1 MRMGRCA
8 RVRGSAD
15 ARMEWTPECR
25 AELLRAACGRVLGR
39 LALVVVG
46 GGAGRRAR
54 RLARL
59 AGVHHGAAAER
70 ARGLQVAGAAED
82 LLRAR
87 PRRLAGEGERMLDL
101 LLYVRLAGSW
111 KRYSNVPRLALL
123 VLQKLCWRR
132 RAAAPPGLLA
142 RLFPQEPQGRRRK
155 RRTVEAPAIEELE
168 ATSGCKVTRPR
179 TRKDAYDA
187 APLVLP
193 DELFWKCLSFWRSAR
208 DPDC

>member
-1 MRMGRCA
+1 MDIGEFCDFLGVPFSPLAQRCFELINETGNGKISFSEFIHGMWDYCVLDDQKSKVFWYRLLTKSGR
-8 RVRGSAD
+8 GMD
-15 ARMEWTPECR
+15 DD
-25 AELLRAACGRVLGR
+25 
-39 LALVVVG
+39 VVVDLRDV
-46 GGAGRRAR
+46 RR
-54 RLARL
+54 
-59 AGVHHGAAAER
+59 
-70 ARGLQVAGAAED
+70 
-82 LLRAR
+82 
-87 PRRLAGEGERMLDL
+87 
-101 LLYVRLAGSW
+101 AGSW

-179 TRKDAYDA
+179 TRKDAHDA

-193 DELFWKCLSFWRSAR
+193 DELFWKCLSFWKSSR
-208 DPDC
+208 DP